1 MDYKTLH
8 GGGSQVASS
17 RSIVG
22 PDDPPKA
29 SKLLSGVPEEA
40 FEAIDEVDGLLAGV
54 AECAPSELVE
64 PALGSLT
71 SGGKRLRPLLLVLS
85 ARMGE
90 PEREDL
96 LGAATAI
103 EVLHTATLIHDDIVD
118 RAESRRGIP
127 TTVA

>member
-8 GGGSQVASS
+8 GSASQSASS

-22 PDDPPKA
+22 SGQTTQA
-29 SKLLSGVPEEA
+29 SSHTALPEGT
-40 FEAIDEVDGLLAGV
+40 FETIDEVEGLLVGV
-54 AECAPSELVE
+54 AGSAPADLVE
-64 PALGSLT
+64 PALGALT

-90 PEREDL
+90 PGEEDL

-103 EVLHTATLIHDDIVD
+103 EVLHTAT
-118 RAESRRGIP
+118 
-127 TTVA
+127 

>member
-8 GGGSQVASS
+8 GSVSQAESS

-22 PDDPPKA
+22 SGGTTQA
-29 SKLLSGVPEEA
+29 SRLHSALPEGA
-40 FEAIDEVDGLLAGV
+40 FETIDEVEGLLAGEV
-54 AECAPSELVE
+54 GNAPADLVE
-64 PALGSLT
+64 PALEALT

-90 PEREDL
+90 PGREDL

-103 EVLHTATLIHDDIVD
+103 EVLH
-118 RAESRRGIP
+118 
-127 TTVA
+127 

>member
-8 GGGSQVASS
+8 GSASRAASS

-22 PDDPPKA
+22 SGDTSQA
-29 SKLLSGVPEEA
+29 SSLRSALPEGA
-40 FEAIDEVDGLLAGV
+40 FETIDEVEGLLAGV
-54 AECAPSELVE
+54 AGSGPSDLAT
-64 PALGSLT
+64 PAFEALT

-96 LGAATAI
+96 LEAATAI
-103 EVLHTATLIHDDIVD
+103 EVRSEERRVGKEC
-118 RAESRRGIP
+118 RSRW
-127 TTVA
+127 